1 MSTINSQPCAYHLC
15 LQNALPP
22 SCPPTGQPLN
32 DLKALL
38 TKDNI
43 GQLLRNPDAQR
54 SVNTLNR
61 LRDLLTPANI
71 SALLR
76 GPDAQENARTLT
88 DIGELLNKDAI
99 NPGLSA
105 ATQAMEKKIDE
116 DTQKRKTE
124 MLIQMATDPDDD
136 SAILESLANWRQ
148 SAAQARQSARHSGT
162 MANTLTDLGARL
174 SKRNIDAGMGSS

>member
-1 MSTINSQPCAYHLC
+1 MSTINTQPSAYHPSP
-15 LQNALPP
+15 QNALPP
-22 SCPPTGQPLN
+22 SGPQTGQPLN

-43 GQLLRNPDAQR
+43 DQLLRNPDAQG

-71 SALLR
+71 STLLR
-76 GPDAQENARTLT
+76 GPDAQANAQTLM

-105 ATQAMEKKIDE
+105 ATQAMEKAIDE
-116 DTQKRKTE
+116 DTQRRKTE
-124 MLIQMATDPDDD
+124 MLFQMATDPDDD
-136 SAILESLANWRQ
+136 SAILKSLADWRQ

-162 MANTLTDLGARL
+162 MANTLTDLGSRL
-174 SKRNIDAGMGSS
+174 SKHNINAGMGSS

>member
-1 MSTINSQPCAYHLC
+1 MSTINTQPSAYHPS

-22 SCPPTGQPLN
+22 GGPQTGQPLN

-43 GQLLRNPDAQR
+43 DQLLRNPDAQG

-71 SALLR
+71 STLLR
-76 GPDAQENARTLT
+76 GPDAQANAQTLM

-105 ATQAMEKKIDE
+105 ATEAMEKAIDE

-124 MLIQMATDPDDD
+124 MLFQMASDPDDD
-136 SAILESLANWRQ
+136 SAILKSLADWRQ

-162 MANTLTDLGARL
+162 MADTLTDLGSRL
-174 SKRNIDAGMGSS
+174 SKHNINAGMGSS